1 MARKPTTFMERLE
14 AAKDVIA
21 LYHHAQEVRA
31 VLGLLPEFAFDE
43 SGMRDGLDD
52 AARRLFQEILLQSKP
67 ETGENYG
74 AIFDITDINWSE
86 RLKVLRSVADPVAT
100 AHERLL
106 KLIAALE
113 VETIAPGYDGL
124 GLSFARRGCPV
135 RQPYH
140 RGSGARFSRTASW
153 LRARSLAGSV

>member
-14 AAKDVIA
+14 AAKDVVA
-21 LYHHAQEVRA
+21 LYNHAQEVRA
-31 VLGLLPEFAFDE
+31 VLGSLPKFALHE

-67 ETGENYG
+67 ETAENYG
-74 AIFDITDINWSE
+74 LIFDITDIHWSE

-106 KLIAALE
+106 FDRPLCRTHGSLE
-113 VETIAPGYDGL
+113 
-124 GLSFARRGCPV
+124 ARR
-135 RQPYH
+135 
-140 RGSGARFSRTASW
+140 FT
-153 LRARSLAGSV
+153 LRRMCWGWE